1 MSDDRN
7 ADDGRADPTE
17 EEIVLAD
24 EDRLPWLEAV
34 EEDQDEGGPSVAKLV
49 AAIVIGL
56 VAIGVIVGGLYWLGN
71 RSSGAADNQVISAE
85 AGDYKQRPANPGGMN
100 VSGEGSSSY
109 AASEGGQPKAN
120 LNLNGV
126 AEAPAAAPRPAPQ
139 APPPAPA
146 VQPARPA
153 PVPARP
159 AQPAPAPAPA
169 AGGPTIQLGAFST
182 AAAAENAWRAMAGR
196 FRYLA
201 PLAHRVVAAQVR
213 GRTVH
218 RLHASGA
225 AAPDVCRRLRAAG
238 EVCITPN

>member
-34 EEDQDEGGPSVAKLV
+34 EEDQDESGPSVAKLV
-49 AAIVIGL
+49 AAILIGL

-71 RSSGAADNQVISAE
+71 RSPGGADNQIITAE
-85 AGDYKQRPANPGGMN
+85 KGDYKQVPANPGGMN

-109 AASEGGQPKAN
+109 VASEGGQPRSN
-120 LNLNGV
+120 LNLNG
-126 AEAPAAAPRPAPQ
+126 AGAAPAPQ
-139 APPPAPA
+139 PAQPQ
-146 VQPARPA
+146 QPARPA
-153 PVPARP
+153 PAPGPTATPAR
-159 AQPAPAPAPA
+159 PAPAPA
-169 AGGPTIQLGAFST
+169 ASGPAIQLGAFST
-182 AAAAENAWRAMAGR
+182 PTAAENAWRELAGR

-201 PLAHRVVAAQVR
+201 PLGHRVVAGPSG

-218 RLHASGA
+218 RLFASGA
-225 AAPDVCRRLRAAG
+225 NARDVCGRLRAAG
-238 EVCITPN
+238 EACIPQ

>member
-7 ADDGRADPTE
+7 ADDGRADPAE

-49 AAIVIGL
+49 AAILIGL

-71 RSSGAADNQVISAE
+71 RGQSAADNQIITADK
-85 AGDYKQRPANPGGMN
+85 GDYKQVPANPGGMN

-109 AASEGGQPKAN
+109 NASEGGEPRSS
-120 LNLNGV
+120 LNLNG
-126 AEAPAAAPRPAPQ
+126 AAPAPQ
-139 APPPAPA
+139 PAPQPQA
-146 VQPARPA
+146 QPQQPARPA
-153 PVPARP
+153 PAPTPAATPAR
-159 AQPAPAPAPA
+159 PAPAPAPA
-169 AGGPTIQLGAFST
+169 ASGPTIQLGAFST
-182 AAAAENAWRAMAGR
+182 PAAAENAWRALSGR

-201 PLAHRVVAAQVR
+201 PLGHRVVAGPSA

-218 RLHASGA
+218 RLFASGA
-225 AAPDVCRRLRAAG
+225 NARDVCNRLIAAR
-238 EVCITPN
+238 EACIPQ

>member
-49 AAIVIGL
+49 AAIVIAL

-71 RSSGAADNQVISAE
+71 RSPGPADNQIITAE
-85 AGDYKQRPANPGGMN
+85 KGDYKQVPANPGGMN
-100 VSGEGSSSY
+100 VSGEGTTSHQ
-109 AASEGGQPKAN
+109 ASEGGQPKSN
-120 LNLNGV
+120 LNISGG
-126 AEAPAAAPRPAPQ
+126 APAPAPAPQ
-139 APPPAPA
+139 PAA
-146 VQPARPA
+146 QPARPA
-153 PVPARP
+153 PAPAATPAR
-159 AQPAPAPAPA
+159 PAPAPAPA
-169 AGGPTIQLGAFST
+169 ASGPSIQLGAFSNP
-182 AAAAENAWRAMAGR
+182 AAAENAWRAMAGR

-201 PLAHRVVAAQVR
+201 PLGHRVVAGQSA

-218 RLHASGA
+218 RLFATGA
-225 AAPDVCRRLRAAG
+225 NARDVCNRLRAAG
-238 EVCITPN
+238 EACIPQ